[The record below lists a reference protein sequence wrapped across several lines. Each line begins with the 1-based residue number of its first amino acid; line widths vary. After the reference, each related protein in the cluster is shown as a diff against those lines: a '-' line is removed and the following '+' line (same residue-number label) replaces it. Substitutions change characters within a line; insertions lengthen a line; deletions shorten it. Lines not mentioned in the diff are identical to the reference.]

1 MPLYKRARLWLRVQE
16 ALFCSMED
24 LEGTLWLCE
33 LLHGCQLDHSQACW
47 PWINFITHEEREE
60 EKEREREGDLFF
72 SSLAVSLNAQFAL
85 TFIEG
90 IALLVSQLS
99 LYWASCV
106 YGDSGLSK
114 VSSTGSWHFF
124 LSQINGRNYN
134 ASVVMGSDFDT
145 FMDLHSKPL

>member
-1 MPLYKRARLWLRVQE
+1 MR
-16 ALFCSMED
+16 
-24 LEGTLWLCE
+24 
-33 LLHGCQLDHSQACW
+33 
-47 PWINFITHEEREE
+47 ERER
-60 EKEREREGDLFF
+60 ERVREGDLFF

-106 YGDSGLSK
+106 YGDSGYPKCQALVVGTS
-114 VSSTGSWHFF
+114 F